1 VLKLDARFLFQEK
14 RNFLAA
20 AQSDLLAVTMKNSL
34 KYAKYILVLLL
45 LFLGCVS
52 HAAAQK
58 TIWPSTATPA
68 SIDAGANGP
77 VELGVSFKSDVSGY
91 ITGVR
96 FYKGVNNTGT
106 HLGHLWSSTGTLLAT
121 ATFTG
126 ENASGWQQVNFSNPV
141 AISANTVYVA
151 SYYTQGHWS
160 YDWNYFATSGV
171 DNAPLH
177 ALANGNGAA
186 NGVYAYGNGTVFP
199 TSTTQ
204 ANYWVDVAFSP
215 AASAQQTIWPSTA
228 TPAVSDVGANGPL
241 ELGVS
246 FKSDVSGYITGVR
259 FYKSVN
265 NTGTHL
271 GHLWSSTGTLL
282 ASATFTGES
291 TSGWQHVNFS
301 NPVAISANTV
311 YVASYYT
318 TGHWSVDWSYF
329 AGKGADNAP
338 LHALASGNGAG
349 NGVYVYGNGTA
360 FPNATNQANY
370 WVDVAFA
377 PAASAQQT
385 IWPSTATPASIDAGA
400 NGPVELG
407 VSFKSDV
414 SGYITGV
421 RFYKGV
427 NNTGTHLGHLWSSTG
442 TLLAT
447 ATFTGEN
454 ASGWQQVN
462 FSNPVA
468 ISANTVY
475 VASYYTQ
482 GHWSYDWNYFATSGV
497 DNAPLHA
504 LANGNGAANGVYA
517 YGNGTVFPTST
528 TQANYWVDVV
538 FNAAGSVAAAPTIS
552 TQPGN
557 QTVVAGQ
564 SATFA
569 VSAGGSAPLSYQW
582 QKNGVNIAGATS
594 ANYTTPA
601 TTTTDSGLT
610 FRVVVSNTGGAATS
624 TAATLTVAAAGGPGI
639 QLSSSA
645 VNFGNDPVGTNM
657 SQAVIVTNTGTAAL
671 NVTQVTASG
680 STAFTVGGLSL
691 PMSVSP
697 GQKATIMAN
706 FLPASIGTASG
717 SLSMASNASATPT
730 SVALS
735 GSGIAATYTLNVSAT
750 SLNFGNVTIGTS
762 STSQNVA
769 VTNTGNSK
777 VGISQISVSGTGY
790 SVTGGSA
797 PVTLSPSQTLTLTT
811 QFHPTVAGSANGS
824 ISIASNATGSPA
836 AVSLSGTGV
845 VAVQHSVTLTWGSS
859 PSTVSG
865 YNIYRSTVNGS
876 SYIKINSS
884 ILTRLSYNDASVQ
897 SGTTYYYVTTAVDSA
912 GNESSYSNQ
921 VSALIP

>member
-1 VLKLDARFLFQEK
+1 MLDARFLFQMREK
-14 RNFLAA
+14 TNLSANV
-20 AQSDLLAVTMKNSL
+20 QGDPLTPTKKNYL
-34 KYAKYILVLLL
+34 KYARHMLVYLL
-45 LFLGCVS
+45 LFLGCGS

-68 SIDAGANGP
+68 VGDVGANGP

-91 ITGVR
+91 ITG
-96 FYKGVNNTGT
+96 
-106 HLGHLWSSTGTLLAT
+106 
-121 ATFTG
+121 
-126 ENASGWQQVNFSNPV
+126 
-141 AISANTVYVA
+141 I
-151 SYYTQGHWS
+151 
-160 YDWNYFATSGV
+160 
-171 DNAPLH
+171 
-177 ALANGNGAA
+177 
-186 NGVYAYGNGTVFP
+186 
-199 TSTTQ
+199 
-204 ANYWVDVAFSP
+204 
-215 AASAQQTIWPSTA
+215 
-228 TPAVSDVGANGPL
+228 
-241 ELGVS
+241 
-246 FKSDVSGYITGVR
+246 R

-271 GHLWSSTGTLL
+271 GHLWNSTGTLL
-282 ASATFTGES
+282 ATATFTGES
-291 TSGWQHVNFS
+291 ASGWQQVNFS

-360 FPNATNQANY
+360 FPNVTNQSNY
-370 WVDVAFA
+370 WVDVAFT
-377 PAASAQQT
+377 PSASAQQT

-407 VSFKSDV
+407 VAFKSDV
-414 SGYITGV
+414 SGYVTGV

-447 ATFTGEN
+447 ATFTGES

-504 LANGNGAANGVYA
+504 LANGNGAANGVYV
-517 YGNGTVFPTST
+517 YGNGTVFPNLTAQS
-528 TQANYWVDVV
+528 NYWVDLT
-538 FNAAGSVAAAPTIS
+538 FRSGSSSLAAPTIS

-557 QTVVAGQ
+557 QTVVARQ

-569 VSAGGSAPLSYQW
+569 VTAGGTAPMSYQW
-582 QKNGVNIAGATS
+582 QKNGASIAGATS
-594 ANYTTPA
+594 ASYTTPA
-601 TTTTDSGLT
+601 TTTTDNGST
-610 FRVVVSNTGGAATS
+610 FRVVVSNAAGTITS
-624 TAATLTVAAAGGPGI
+624 TAATLTVAALAGPGI
-639 QLSSSA
+639 QVSSSSI
-645 VNFGNDPVGTNM
+645 NFGNDPVGTNT
-657 SQAVIVTNTGTAAL
+657 SQTLVVTNTGTAVL
-671 NVTQVTASG
+671 SLTQVTASG
-680 STAFTVGGLSL
+680 STAFTLGGLSL

-697 GQKATIMAN
+697 GQKATITAN

-717 SLSMASNASATPT
+717 TVSIVSNASATPT
-730 SVALS
+730 SVSLS
-735 GSGIAATYTLNVSAT
+735 GSGIAATYTLGVSPT
-750 SLNFGNVTIGTS
+750 SLTFGSVTTGTS

-777 VGISQISVSGTGY
+777 VGISQIAVSGTEY
-790 SVTGGSA
+790 SVTGGST
-797 PVTLSPSQTLTLTT
+797 PVTLSPSQTLTLTA
-811 QFHPTVAGSANGS
+811 QFHPAGAGSSNGI

-845 VAVQHSVTLTWGSS
+845 ATVQHSVALTWGAS
-859 PSTVSG
+859 PSSVSG
-865 YNIYRSTVNGS
+865 YNIYRSTVSGS
-876 SYIKINSS
+876 SYIKVNSS
-884 ILTRLSYNDASVQ
+884 LVNGLSYNDTNVQ
-897 SGTTYYYVTTAVDSA
+897 SGSTYYYVTTAVDAA
-912 GNESSYSNQ
+912 GKESSYSNQ
-921 VSALIP
+921 VSAAIP